1 MSSTAFRTTNQTLA
15 VQDKRIRGL
24 LADSNITNLPRGS
37 AVALITGTARNQ
49 KQTIAFSGSP
59 TSGKVNMT
67 FEGTPFVINW
77 DDTAAEVEA
86 TLAALV
92 GVGNVDVTGGPVDAG
107 GSLVIEFIGQLAA
120 RTQDLIVVGSSTF
133 DAGVATVSITQTA
146 IQHDR
151 IVAWAPT
158 LVSPPPALTLA
169 GNGSGADWLAG
180 DHKVFATWGD
190 QYGNETLAGPVKNV
204 TLTSN
209 QNIRI
214 SAINAAGTPDTA
226 TTLNVYVD
234 GQLAKKVA
242 VSTPGTGGNVV
253 QTDLAGYDT
262 SIPRSS
268 APTVG
273 THFAAQH
280 GAGFCIG
287 VLDKTIST
295 DAWGNVF
302 FAQTPGATIASL
314 GSPTADVVIG
324 CADLKLSDV
333 PNIAGFEALFLS
345 QLDARIVTGSVAG
358 GDAVVALNPTR

>member
-24 LADSNITNLPRGS
+24 LADANITNLPRGS
-37 AVALITGTARNQ
+37 AVAMITGTARNQ
-49 KQTIAFSGSP
+49 KQTIAFSDSP
-59 TSGKVNMT
+59 TEGVANFT
-67 FEGTPFVINW
+67 FEGTAFVIQW

-86 TLAALV
+86 TLAAVV

-107 GSLVIEFIGQLAA
+107 TSLVVEFTGTLAA
-120 RTQDLIVVGSSTF
+120 RTQDLIVYVSNTF
-133 DAGVATVSITQTA
+133 DAGVPSVSITQTA
-146 IQHDR
+146 VAKNR

-158 LVSPPPALTLA
+158 LVAPPPALTLA
-169 GNGSGADWLAG
+169 GNGSGADWIAG
-180 DHKVFATWGD
+180 DYKVFATWGD

-204 TLTSN
+204 TLTIN

-262 SIPRSS
+262 SIPRSA
-268 APTVG
+268 APVFG
-273 THFAAQH
+273 SHFAAQN
-280 GAGFCIG
+280 GAGKCIG

-295 DAWGNVF
+295 DAFGKVF
-302 FAQTPGATIASL
+302 FAQTPGATIASM
-314 GSPTADVVIG
+314 GQPTADVVVG

-333 PNIAGFEALFLS
+333 PNIAGFEALFLH
-345 QLDARIVTGSVAG
+345 QLDAHIVTGSIAG
-358 GDAVVALNPTR
+358 GDAVVAINPTR